1 MPTKKK
7 NPLIDAL
14 NEAIAE
20 ELTAITQYM
29 WHHTMAQGMES
40 QSVREIFRKASIEEM
55 KHAEVLA
62 ERLDYLGGVPTTR
75 PNEIKMGGNLQ
86 KMIRDNLNLENEA
99 IVMYKR
105 IIKMC
110 GDDSTTRRM
119 LEEILA
125 DEEEHASTFES
136 LLSIQK

>member
-1 MPTKKK
+1 MPKKK
-7 NPLIDAL
+7 NPLLDAL
-14 NEAIAE
+14 NEALAE

-29 WHHTMAQGMES
+29 WHHTMAQGMASES
-40 QSVREIFRKASIEEM
+40 VKEIFKKASIEEM

-75 PNEIKMGGNLQ
+75 PNEIKMGGSLE
-86 KMIRDNLNLENEA
+86 KMIKDNLNLENEA
-99 IVMYKR
+99 IAMYKR

-125 DEEEHASTFES
+125 DEEGHAASFEG

>member
-1 MPTKKK
+1 MPKKK
-7 NPLIDAL
+7 NPLLDAL

-29 WHHTMAQGMES
+29 WHHTMAQGMASES
-40 QSVREIFRKASIEEM
+40 VKEIFRKASIEEM
-55 KHAEVLA
+55 KHAEILA

-75 PNEIKMGGNLQ
+75 PNEIKMGGSLE
-86 KMIRDNLNLENEA
+86 KMIKDNLNLEIEA
-99 IVMYKR
+99 IAMYKR

-125 DEEEHASTFES
+125 DEEGHAASFEA